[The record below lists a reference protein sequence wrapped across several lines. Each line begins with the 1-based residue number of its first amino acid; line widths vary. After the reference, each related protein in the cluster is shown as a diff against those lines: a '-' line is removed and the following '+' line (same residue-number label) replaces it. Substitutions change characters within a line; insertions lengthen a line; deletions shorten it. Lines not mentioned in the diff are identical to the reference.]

1 MVQVLGHRDQVVL
14 DVGEVEALRV
24 RVSAGGEGA
33 GTEAAA
39 GGRTHD
45 VRRGRD
51 LPVLVASL
59 REPLDD
65 VCLVAH
71 EAQEPHDLLSTRPN
85 AVHRVNGSHS
95 TRSAKGGATHR
106 LSMSLCSA
114 SLRMSTS
121 SSMLSTS
128 YSMLWMS
135 GPNASVMSSM
145 SAYEIQSEVTLM

>member
-1 MVQVLGHRDQVVL
+1 MHK
-14 DVGEVEALRV
+14 
-24 RVSAGGEGA
+24 VS
-33 GTEAAA
+33 
-39 GGRTHD
+39 
-45 VRRGRD
+45 
-51 LPVLVASL
+51 
-59 REPLDD
+59 
-65 VCLVAH
+65 
-71 EAQEPHDLLSTRPN
+71 
-85 AVHRVNGSHS
+85 GSHS
-95 TRSAKGGATHR
+95 TRSAKGGVTHR